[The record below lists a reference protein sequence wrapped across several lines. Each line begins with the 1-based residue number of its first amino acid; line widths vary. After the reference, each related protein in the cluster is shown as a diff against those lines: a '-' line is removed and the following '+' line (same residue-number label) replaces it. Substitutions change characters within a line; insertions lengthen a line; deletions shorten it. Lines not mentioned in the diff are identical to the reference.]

1 MPLLTTAEAAQRLG
15 VLPRSVTLLCRRGIL
30 KGEKRGR
37 DWMIEA
43 EEVERYRTERRSV
56 GRPRIT
62 LETSRQETRQWRAT
76 TATTLSRP
84 TN

>member
-43 EEVERYRTERRSV
+43 EEVERYKAERKPV
-56 GRPRIT
+56 GRPRHT
-62 LETSRQETRQWRAT
+62 ALAALGPQEDNQ
-76 TATTLSRP
+76 P
-84 TN
+84 